1 MREIRA
7 GFRHTDETFGAIFV
21 HSIHLYKGR
30 EVLYNRQYKRN
41 DADAKG
47 QKRLTGKGRA
57 AH

>member
-1 MREIRA
+1 MRT
-7 GFRHTDETFGAIFV
+7 GFRHTDETFGVIFV

-30 EVLYNRQYKRN
+30 DVLYNRQYKRN